1 MGKSTLFNALT
12 ASKNAEAANFP
23 FCTIDPNIGI
33 VDVVDERLDKLTELS
48 KSKKKIYTNI
58 TFVDIAGLVKGAS
71 KGEGLGNKFLSHIR
85 EVDAIIHLVRCFDSE
100 KITHVNSKINPVE
113 DLETIKTE
121 IILSDI
127 DIIQKKLEKGK
138 KKLLEEKQIK
148 ILEEKLNQ
156 LNEGKE
162 IFINGSDEKKFLSS
176 LGLLSIKPKIIV
188 CNVDEESLANGN
200 AFTKEVQNKYS
211 NEKVVT
217 ICADIE
223 DQIMGLDNSERE
235 TFMKEIGLNKTGLN
249 QLIKEGYEL
258 LNLDTFFTSGPEES
272 RAWTVEKNTP
282 APKAASV
289 IHTDFEKKFLTTL
302 GLLSIKPK
310 IIVCNVDEESLATG
324 NAFTED
330 VKRKYTAEK
339 IVTICADIEDQIMGL
354 DNNERETFMKEIG
367 LNKTGLNQLIKEG
380 YDLLNLDTFFTS
392 GPEES
397 RAWTIEKN
405 TLAPQ
410 AASVIHTDFE
420 KNFIRAEAVTCE
432 DFIKFGSAEKCK
444 ENGKLRIEGK
454 DYIVKDGDVLYF
466 RVNP

>member
-1 MGKSTLFNALT
+1 MGFKCGIVGLPNVGKSTLFNALT

-33 VDVVDERLDKLTELS
+33 VDVVDERLDQLAKLS
-48 KSKKKIYTNI
+48 SSKKKIYTNI

-100 KITHVNSKINPVE
+100 KITHVNSKISPSS

-121 IILSDI
+121 IVLSDL
-127 DIIQKKLEKGK
+127 DIVQKKLEKGK
-138 KKLLEEKQIK
+138 KKLLEDKEIK

-156 LNEGKE
+156 LDKNQEVKINNEE
-162 IFINGSDEKKFLSS
+162 ENKFLSS
-176 LGLLSIKPKIIV
+176 IGLLSIKPKIIV
-188 CNVDEESLANGN
+188 CNVDEENLSKGN
-200 AFTKEVQNKYS
+200 QYTEEVQNKYP
-211 NEKVVT
+211 NEKIIK

-223 DQIMGLDNSERE
+223 DQLSGLDKNEKE
-235 TFMKEIGLNKTGLN
+235 AFM
-249 QLIKEGYEL
+249 Q
-258 LNLDTFFTSGPEES
+258 D
-272 RAWTVEKNTP
+272 
-282 APKAASV
+282 
-289 IHTDFEKKFLTTL
+289 
-302 GLLSIKPK
+302 
-310 IIVCNVDEESLATG
+310 
-324 NAFTED
+324 
-330 VKRKYTAEK
+330 
-339 IVTICADIEDQIMGL
+339 
-354 DNNERETFMKEIG
+354 IG

-380 YDLLNLDTFFTS
+380 YDLLKLDTFFTS

-397 RAWTIEKN
+397 RAWTVKKN
-405 TLAPQ
+405 TIAPK

-420 KNFIRAEAVTCE
+420 KNFIRAEAVSCE
-432 DFIKFGSAEKCK
+432 DFIKYGSAEKCK

>member
-1 MGKSTLFNALT
+1 MGFKCGIVGLPNVGKSTLFNALT

-33 VDVVDERLDKLTELS
+33 VDVVDERLDQLAKLS
-48 KSKKKIYTNI
+48 SSKKKIYTNI

-100 KITHVNSKINPVE
+100 KITHVNSKISPSS

-121 IILSDI
+121 IVLSDL
-127 DIIQKKLEKGK
+127 DIVQKKLEKGK
-138 KKLLEEKQIK
+138 KKLLEEKEIK

-156 LNEGKE
+156 LDKNQEVKINNEE
-162 IFINGSDEKKFLSS
+162 ENKFLSS
-176 LGLLSIKPKIIV
+176 IGLLSIKPKIIV
-188 CNVDEESLANGN
+188 CNVDEENLSKGN
-200 AFTKEVQNKYS
+200 QYTEEVQNKYP
-211 NEKVVT
+211 NEKIIK

-223 DQIMGLDNSERE
+223 DQLSGLDKNEKE
-235 TFMKEIGLNKTGLN
+235 AFM
-249 QLIKEGYEL
+249 Q
-258 LNLDTFFTSGPEES
+258 D
-272 RAWTVEKNTP
+272 
-282 APKAASV
+282 
-289 IHTDFEKKFLTTL
+289 
-302 GLLSIKPK
+302 
-310 IIVCNVDEESLATG
+310 
-324 NAFTED
+324 
-330 VKRKYTAEK
+330 
-339 IVTICADIEDQIMGL
+339 
-354 DNNERETFMKEIG
+354 IG

-380 YDLLNLDTFFTS
+380 YDLLKLDTFFTS

-397 RAWTIEKN
+397 RAWTVRKN
-405 TLAPQ
+405 TIAPK

-420 KNFIRAEAVTCE
+420 KNFIRAEAVSCE
-432 DFIKFGSAEKCK
+432 DFIKYGSAEKCK

>member
-1 MGKSTLFNALT
+1 MGFKCGIVGLPNVGKSTLFNALT

-33 VDVVDERLDKLTELS
+33 VDVIDGRLDQLARLS
-48 KSKKKIYTNI
+48 NSKKKIYTNI

-100 KITHVNSKINPVE
+100 KITHVNSKISPSS

-121 IILSDI
+121 IVLSDL

-138 KKLLEEKQIK
+138 KKLLEDKEIK

-156 LNEGKE
+156 LDKNQEVKINNEE
-162 IFINGSDEKKFLSS
+162 ENRFLSS
-176 LGLLSIKPKIIV
+176 IGLLSIKPKIIV
-188 CNVDEESLANGN
+188 CNVDEENLSKGN
-200 AFTKEVQNKYS
+200 QYTKEVQNKYPD
-211 NEKVVT
+211 EKIIN

-223 DQIMGLDNSERE
+223 DQLSSLDKNEKE
-235 TFMKEIGLNKTGLN
+235 TFMR
-249 QLIKEGYEL
+249 
-258 LNLDTFFTSGPEES
+258 D
-272 RAWTVEKNTP
+272 
-282 APKAASV
+282 
-289 IHTDFEKKFLTTL
+289 
-302 GLLSIKPK
+302 
-310 IIVCNVDEESLATG
+310 
-324 NAFTED
+324 
-330 VKRKYTAEK
+330 
-339 IVTICADIEDQIMGL
+339 
-354 DNNERETFMKEIG
+354 IG

-380 YDLLNLDTFFTS
+380 YDLLKLDTFFTS

-397 RAWTIEKN
+397 RAWTVRKN
-405 TLAPQ
+405 THAPR

-420 KNFIRAEAVTCE
+420 KNFIRAEAVSCE
-432 DFIKFGSAEKCK
+432 DFIKYGSAEKCK

>member
-1 MGKSTLFNALT
+1 MGFKCGIVGLPNVGKSTLFNALT

-33 VDVVDERLDKLTELS
+33 VDVIDQRLDQLTKLS
-48 KSKKKIYTNI
+48 NSKKKIYTNI

-85 EVDAIIHLVRCFDSE
+85 EVDAIIHLVRCFESD
-100 KITHVNSKINPVE
+100 KITHVNSKINPVD

-127 DIIQKKLEKGK
+127 DIIQKKLDKGK
-138 KKLLEEKQIK
+138 KKILDEKEVK

-156 LNEGKE
+156 LNQGLE
-162 IFINGSDEKKFLSS
+162 IKINDEKENKFLSN

-188 CNVDEESLANGN
+188 CNVDEESLSKGN
-200 AFTKEVQNKYS
+200 SFTESVKNKFP
-211 NEKVVT
+211 NEKVIK

-223 DQIMGLDNSERE
+223 DQIMGLDIKERE
-235 TFMKEIGLNKTGLN
+235 AFMKDIGLNKTGLN

-272 RAWTVEKNTP
+272 RAWTVK
-282 APKAASV
+282 
-289 IHTDFEKKFLTTL
+289 
-302 GLLSIKPK
+302 
-310 IIVCNVDEESLATG
+310 
-324 NAFTED
+324 
-330 VKRKYTAEK
+330 
-339 IVTICADIEDQIMGL
+339 
-354 DNNERETFMKEIG
+354 
-367 LNKTGLNQLIKEG
+367 
-380 YDLLNLDTFFTS
+380 
-392 GPEES
+392 
-397 RAWTIEKN
+397 KN
-405 TLAPQ
+405 TLAPK

-420 KNFIRAEAVTCE
+420 KNFIRAETVSCE
-432 DFIKFGSAEKCK
+432 DFIKYGSAEKCK

-454 DYIVKDGDVLYF
+454 DYFVKDGDVLYF

>member
-1 MGKSTLFNALT
+1 MGFKCGIVGLPNVGKSTLFNALT

-33 VDVVDERLDKLTELS
+33 VDVVDKRLDKLSELS

-85 EVDAIIHLVRCFDSE
+85 EVDAIIHLIRCFDSE
-100 KITHVNSKINPVE
+100 KITHVNSEINPCN

-121 IILSDI
+121 ILLADI
-127 DIIQKKLEKGK
+127 DIIQKKLEKSK
-138 KKLLEEKQIK
+138 RKLLSPKEINILETKLNSLNDGVDSLPKSKEEEK
-148 ILEEKLNQ
+148 
-156 LNEGKE
+156 
-162 IFINGSDEKKFLSS
+162 FLFSF
-176 LGLLSIKPKIIV
+176 GLLSMKPKIIV
-188 CNVDEESLANGN
+188 CNVDENSLASGN
-200 AFTKEVQNKYS
+200 KFTNSIKEKYPK
-211 NEKVVT
+211 EKIVI

-223 DQIMGLDNSERE
+223 DQIMGLD
-235 TFMKEIGLNKTGLN
+235 K
-249 QLIKEGYEL
+249 
-258 LNLDTFFTSGPEES
+258 
-272 RAWTVEKNTP
+272 
-282 APKAASV
+282 
-289 IHTDFEKKFLTTL
+289 
-302 GLLSIKPK
+302 
-310 IIVCNVDEESLATG
+310 
-324 NAFTED
+324 
-330 VKRKYTAEK
+330 
-339 IVTICADIEDQIMGL
+339 
-354 DNNERETFMKEIG
+354 NEREIFMKDVG
-367 LNKTGLNQLIKEG
+367 LDKTGLNQLIKEG

-397 RAWTIEKN
+397 RAWTVKKN
-405 TLAPQ
+405 TLAPK

-432 DFIKFGSAEKCK
+432 DFIKYGSSEKCK

>member
-1 MGKSTLFNALT
+1 MGFKCGIVGLPNVGKSTLFNALT

-33 VDVVDERLDKLTELS
+33 VDVIDDRLDQLS
-48 KSKKKIYTNI
+48 KLSNSKKKIYTNI

-85 EVDAIIHLVRCFDSE
+85 EVDAIIHLVRCFESDQ
-100 KITHVNSKINPVE
+100 ITHVNSKINPVE

-127 DIIQKKLEKGK
+127 DVIQKKLDKGK
-138 KKLLEEKQIK
+138 KKLLDEKEIK
-148 ILEEKLNQ
+148 ILEEKLSQ
-156 LNEGKE
+156 LNEGNEVTSNDQAE
-162 IFINGSDEKKFLSS
+162 IKFLSN

-188 CNVDEESLANGN
+188 CNVDEESLAEGN
-200 AFTKEVQNKYS
+200 VFTKSVKETHP

-223 DQIMGLDNSERE
+223 DQIMGLDNNERE
-235 TFMKEIGLNKTGLN
+235 TFMKEIGLSKTGLN

-272 RAWTVEKNTP
+272 RAWTVK
-282 APKAASV
+282 
-289 IHTDFEKKFLTTL
+289 
-302 GLLSIKPK
+302 
-310 IIVCNVDEESLATG
+310 
-324 NAFTED
+324 
-330 VKRKYTAEK
+330 
-339 IVTICADIEDQIMGL
+339 
-354 DNNERETFMKEIG
+354 
-367 LNKTGLNQLIKEG
+367 
-380 YDLLNLDTFFTS
+380 
-392 GPEES
+392 
-397 RAWTIEKN
+397 KN
-405 TLAPQ
+405 TLAPK

-420 KNFIRAEAVTCE
+420 KNFIRAETVTCE
-432 DFIKFGSAEKCK
+432 DFIKYGSAEKCK

>member
-1 MGKSTLFNALT
+1 MSFKCGIVGLPNFGKSTLFNALT
-12 ASKNAEAANFP
+12 NSNKAQAANFP

-33 VDVVDERLDKLTELS
+33 VSVPDERLEKLAKIS
-48 KSKKKIYTNI
+48 KSKKIINTTI
-58 TFVDIAGLVKGAS
+58 SFVDIAGLVKGAS

-85 EVDAIIHLVRCFDSE
+85 EVDAIIHLVRCFESE
-100 KITHVNSKINPVE
+100 KITHVNSKINPVD

-121 IILSDI
+121 IILSDL

-138 KKLLEEKQIK
+138 KKLLQEKEVK
-148 ILEEKLNQ
+148 IIEEKLKQ

-162 IFINGSDEKKFLSS
+162 VVINDE
-176 LGLLSIKPKIIV
+176 
-188 CNVDEESLANGN
+188 
-200 AFTKEVQNKYS
+200 
-211 NEKVVT
+211 
-217 ICADIE
+217 
-223 DQIMGLDNSERE
+223 
-235 TFMKEIGLNKTGLN
+235 
-249 QLIKEGYEL
+249 
-258 LNLDTFFTSGPEES
+258 
-272 RAWTVEKNTP
+272 
-282 APKAASV
+282 
-289 IHTDFEKKFLTTL
+289 FEKKFLTTL

-310 IIVCNVDEESLATG
+310 IIVCNVDEESLAAG
-324 NAFTED
+324 NAFTKD

-367 LNKTGLNQLIKEG
+367 LNKTGLKQLIKEG

-397 RAWTIEKN
+397 RAWTVEKN

-432 DFIKFGSAEKCK
+432 DFIKFGSAEKCR
-444 ENGKLRIEGK
+444 ENGKLRIESK
-454 DYIVKDGDVLYF
+454 DCIVKDWDVLYF

>member
-1 MGKSTLFNALT
+1 MGFKCGIVGLPNVGKSTLFNALT

-33 VDVVDERLDKLTELS
+33 VDVIDARLDQLTKLS
-48 KSKKKIYTNI
+48 NSKKKIYTNI

-85 EVDAIIHLVRCFDSE
+85 EVDAIIHLVRCFESD
-100 KITHVNSKINPVE
+100 KITHVNSKINPIE

-127 DIIQKKLEKGK
+127 DLIQKKLDKGK
-138 KKLLEEKQIK
+138 KKLLDEKEIT
-148 ILEEKLNQ
+148 ILEEKLEQ
-156 LNEGKE
+156 LNQGLELKS
-162 IFINGSDEKKFLSS
+162 NDENKNKFLSS

-188 CNVDEESLANGN
+188 CNVDEESLVEGN
-200 AFTKEVQNKYS
+200 IFTKNIINEHP

-223 DQIMGLDNSERE
+223 DQIMGLDSSERE
-235 TFMKEIGLNKTGLN
+235 TFM
-249 QLIKEGYEL
+249 
-258 LNLDTFFTSGPEES
+258 
-272 RAWTVEKNTP
+272 R
-282 APKAASV
+282 
-289 IHTDFEKKFLTTL
+289 
-302 GLLSIKPK
+302 
-310 IIVCNVDEESLATG
+310 
-324 NAFTED
+324 
-330 VKRKYTAEK
+330 
-339 IVTICADIEDQIMGL
+339 
-354 DNNERETFMKEIG
+354 EIG

-397 RAWTIEKN
+397 RAWTVKKN
-405 TLAPQ
+405 TPAPK

-432 DFIKFGSAEKCK
+432 DFIKYGSAEKCK
-444 ENGKLRIEGK
+444 ESGKLRIEGK

>member
-1 MGKSTLFNALT
+1 MGFKCGIVGLPNVGKSTLFNALT

-33 VDVVDERLDKLTELS
+33 VDVIDERLDKLTKLS
-48 KSKKKIYTNI
+48 NSKKKIYTNI

-71 KGEGLGNKFLSHIR
+71 KGEGLGNKFLFHIR
-85 EVDAIIHLVRCFDSE
+85 EVDAIIHLVRCFESE
-100 KITHVNSKINPVE
+100 KITHVNSQINPVE

-121 IILSDI
+121 IILSDL

-138 KKLLEEKQIK
+138 KKLLQEKEVK
-148 ILEEKLNQ
+148 ILEEKL
-156 LNEGKE
+156 K
-162 IFINGSDEKKFLSS
+162 
-176 LGLLSIKPKIIV
+176 
-188 CNVDEESLANGN
+188 
-200 AFTKEVQNKYS
+200 
-211 NEKVVT
+211 
-217 ICADIE
+217 
-223 DQIMGLDNSERE
+223 
-235 TFMKEIGLNKTGLN
+235 
-249 QLIKEGYEL
+249 L
-258 LNLDTFFTSGPEES
+258 LNAGNE
-272 RAWTVEKNTP
+272 
-282 APKAASV
+282 AS
-289 IHTDFEKKFLTTL
+289 INDEFEKKFLTTL

-330 VKRKYTAEK
+330 VKRKYTDEK

-397 RAWTIEKN
+397 RAWTVEKN

>member
-1 MGKSTLFNALT
+1 MGFKCGIVGLPNVGKSTLFNALT

-33 VDVVDERLDKLTELS
+33 VDVIDERLDQLS
-48 KSKKKIYTNI
+48 QLSNSKKKIYTNI

-85 EVDAIIHLVRCFDSE
+85 EVDAIIHLVRCFESD

-121 IILSDI
+121 IILSDL

-138 KKLLEEKQIK
+138 KKLLGEKEIK
-148 ILEEKLNQ
+148 ILDEKLIQ
-156 LNEGKE
+156 LNEGKA
-162 IFINGSDEKKFLSS
+162 IVANDETEKNFLST

-188 CNVDEESLANGN
+188 CNVDEESVARGN
-200 AFTKEVQNKYS
+200 SFTESVEKHYS
-211 NEKVVT
+211 NEKVVS

-223 DQIMGLDNSERE
+223 DQIMGLDKNERE

-249 QLIKEGYEL
+249 QLIKKGYEL

-272 RAWTVEKNTP
+272 RAWT
-282 APKAASV
+282 
-289 IHTDFEKKFLTTL
+289 IEKK
-302 GLLSIKPK
+302 
-310 IIVCNVDEESLATG
+310 
-324 NAFTED
+324 
-330 VKRKYTAEK
+330 
-339 IVTICADIEDQIMGL
+339 
-354 DNNERETFMKEIG
+354 
-367 LNKTGLNQLIKEG
+367 
-380 YDLLNLDTFFTS
+380 
-392 GPEES
+392 
-397 RAWTIEKN
+397 
-405 TLAPQ
+405 TLAPK

-432 DFIKFGSAEKCK
+432 DFIQFGSAEKCK